1 MKACKVAIFTLFVS
15 IFMFN
20 CLPLASAEDN
30 KIGYVNLSE
39 AFDEY
44 ERTKQSD
51 KSLGKKSEKN
61 EKKRKKL
68 ADEVRKLK
76 DEMVLLSD
84 KAKEKQQVAIDE
96 KIMSLQQF
104 VKDARDEL
112 KRERDEMLRDILV
125 EINKVIQ
132 DYGKKNNYTAILN
145 DRSLVYAKETID
157 ITQDIID
164 ILNKKKQQ

>member
-1 MKACKVAIFTLFVS
+1 MKGYKVAILTLFVS
-15 IFMFN
+15 IFMFS
-20 CLPLASAEDN
+20 CLSLAGAEDN
-30 KIGYVNLSE
+30 KIGYVNLSK

-44 ERTKQSD
+44 EETKQSD
-51 KSLGKKSEKN
+51 KSLEKKSEKD

-68 ADEVRKLK
+68 ADEIRKLK

-84 KAKEKQQVAIDE
+84 KAKEKQQAAIDE

-112 KRERDEMLRDILV
+112 KKERDEMLRDILV
-125 EINKVIQ
+125 EIDKVIQ
-132 DYGKKNNYTAILN
+132 DYGKKNGYTVILN
-145 DRSLVYAKETID
+145 DRSLVYGEKTID

-164 ILNKKKQQ
+164 ILNKKKR